1 MPRSKPGKSLE
12 ALISSLERVLA
23 RNNNVT
29 VESPKF
35 FPDRITGESR
45 EHDVVITLTGSH
57 HKSTI
62 AIECR
67 DRSRKV
73 TVNEIESFWSKCQ
86 DTGIDQGIIVSSKG
100 FTKTALTKSLHRG
113 IRCFR
118 LSEASSFNWLLTT
131 GIRIRHR
138 RVVHTNGPSIQ
149 RKILFRSQPYSPFSP
164 KTASTSRLKIWP
176 QLFTRSSK
184 SLRMQSLRWG
194 VEQRRS
200 CSCRLAY
207 CSETTQLVIHM
218 R

>member
-12 ALISSLERVLA
+12 TLVSSIERVLA
-23 RNNNVT
+23 GNDNVS

-35 FPDRITGESR
+35 LSDRITGESR

-86 DTGIDQGIIVSSKG
+86 DTGIDRGIIVSSKG
-100 FTKTALTKSLHRG
+100 FTKAALTKSLHRG
-113 IRCFR
+113 IRCLR

-138 RVVHTNGPSIQ
+138 KMDSRKLELFYEFRSLSNSLNDVRDFDKRDDGVPSI
-149 RKILFRSQPYSPFSP
+149 
-164 KTASTSRLKIWP
+164 
-176 QLFTRSSK
+176 SK
-184 SLRMQSLRWG
+184 LLRDI
-194 VEQRRS
+194 VFE
-200 CSCRLAY
+200 
-207 CSETTQLVIHM
+207 
-218 R
+218 